1 LGEVR
6 LQSPDRLHDAITIVQ
21 GRRLYRTRMAARR
34 CDDAG
39 RAAKNAAVRLVC
51 ETNGYAQQP
60 TPVSDVFGGAPRTGP
75 QL

>member
-1 LGEVR
+1 
-6 LQSPDRLHDAITIVQ
+6 
-21 GRRLYRTRMAARR
+21 MAARR